1 MNNIFPISPF
11 FVAKLL
17 ILSALLLVSP
27 LQAATIQGKVVSVAD
42 GDTVTILD
50 ATHQQVKI
58 RLAGIDAPE
67 KRQPFG
73 SRSKENLGRLV
84 FGKNVTVD
92 TTKQDKYG
100 RTVGKI
106 LVNGVDANLEQVKS
120 GLAWHYKKYESEQPQ
135 RDRAIYAQ
143 AEIDARSKK
152 AGLWSDAAPVAP
164 WDFRHGEGIKQNA
177 SDDCPCSVSI
187 CTGPKGGHFCFAP
200 NGKKKYQ

>member
-1 MNNIFPISPF
+1 MNAIKPIS
-11 FVAKLL
+11 LL
-17 ILSALLLVSP
+17 ILFLAFTSVF
-27 LQAATIQGKVVSVAD
+27 AATIQGKVVAVAD
-42 GDTVTILD
+42 GDTVTVLD

-67 KRQPFG
+67 KGQPFG
-73 SRSKENLGRLV
+73 SRSKENLGRMV

-106 LVNGVDANLEQVKS
+106 LVGGVDANLEQIKS

-135 RDRAIYAQ
+135 RDRIGYAQ

-152 AGLWSDAAPVAP
+152 SGLWSDAAPVAP
-164 WDFRHGEGIKQNA
+164 WDFRHGDGTMVGG
-177 SDDCPCSVSI
+177 SSYCPCGVSV
-187 CTGPKGGHFCFAP
+187 CTGPNGGHYCLTT
-200 NGKKKYQ
+200 NGKKRYQ